1 LTPSPLRTDR
11 RWPIAIA
18 VGLLLVILVNLAFI
32 YIAVRGKDEVVPSYH
47 SERR

>member
-1 LTPSPLRTDR
+1 MDRERLRTL

-18 VGLLLVILVNLAFI
+18 VGLGLVVLAELVFI
-32 YIAVRGKDEVVPSYH
+32 YIAVSGQDEIVPTYH